1 MTATTKST
9 VLCVKKLLNKIKNTF
24 EVMVEWCASAAEP
37 FLDEPIETIRLKL
50 LFAKSWEIVTSY
62 HRTSTVASGVVTT
75 AVSSLA

>member
-62 HRTSTVASGVVTT
+62 HRTSTVASGVGMT
-75 AVSSLA
+75 AVSNLA